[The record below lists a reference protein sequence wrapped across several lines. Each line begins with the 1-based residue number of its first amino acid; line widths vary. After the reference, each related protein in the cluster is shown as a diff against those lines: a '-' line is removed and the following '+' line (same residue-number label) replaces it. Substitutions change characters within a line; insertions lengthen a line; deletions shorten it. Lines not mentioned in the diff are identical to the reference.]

1 MCSSDLTLNET
12 VLPGFDYEAWNGVI
26 APAGVPRELANRLSA
41 DLGRAVAAPEV
52 NKRLAD
58 LGYIPISNT
67 PDQFAAIIASD
78 LAKFGKIIK
87 EAKIKAD

>member
-1 MCSSDLTLNET
+1 MCSSDL
-12 VLPGFDYEAWNGVI
+12 
-26 APAGVPRELANRLSA
+26 RELANRLSA
-41 DLGRAVAAPEV
+41 DLARAVAAPEV

-78 LAKFGKIIK
+78 LAKFGKIIR
-87 EAKIKAD
+87 EANIKAD